1 MRALTNSQIAQNRL
15 LNSGLLQSKF
25 PSAEDATRAL
35 FGIQSQYQQFGEV
48 SLFNRVNNL
57 TKESLQTTYDDKG
70 LIKIWGQ
77 RMTVHMYT
85 PDDWFYVHDV
95 YANKNNWLRKHAD
108 SLGRDLDEILVQMEE
123 LLLREEK
130 VSKESFAAL
139 LGDEAKELMTWG
151 GVFIQG
157 SLDGKL
163 FCVPETPKTRFYSHR
178 NQIESEAEEAWITNK
193 RSKTGLET
201 MIDRYFSA
209 YGPATIQD
217 FKHWSGLRNSDYQ
230 ETLEKLLENYIC
242 YIGED
247 GKNYYSKTETQ
258 EEVEMD
264 SPLLLGKFD
273 PLFVSYAKKN
283 WLASEKETSLIWRI
297 AGQIE
302 AVLIINGQFFGTWR
316 YKVSGD
322 KIVFNFYLSKKLT
335 KKSQKLVEVEAIK
348 LAGFLRKNYQG
359 CIFEQI

>member
-15 LNSGLLQSKF
+15 FNSGLLQSKF
-25 PSAEDATRAL
+25 SSAEDATRAL

-57 TKESLQTTYDDKG
+57 TKENLQMTYDDKG

-108 SLGRDLDEILVQMEE
+108 SLGRDLDAILVQMEE

-130 VSKESFAAL
+130 VSKESFVAL

-193 RSKTGLET
+193 RSQTGLKT

-230 ETLEKLLENYIC
+230 EILEKLLKNYIC

-247 GKNYYSKTETQ
+247 GRNYYSKTATQ

-316 YKVSGD
+316 YKISGE
-322 KIVFNFYLSKKLT
+322 KIVFHFYLSKKLT
-335 KKSQKLVEVEAIK
+335 KKSQKLVEVEAMK

-359 CIFEQI
+359 CILEQI